1 MLLLLIETSSMNCSV
16 ALCDEHQVL
25 ASIEKCEQNV
35 HASFLTLYIN
45 EVLTTANK
53 KIEDIDAIAV
63 GKGPGSYTGLRIG
76 VSTAKGLC
84 YSLDK
89 PLISCNSL
97 NTLFIQAKEINHQE
111 NAIYCPLIDARR
123 MEVYSCMMNANGES
137 LSEISAIILNEQS
150 YEEILK
156 ENKMIFFG
164 DGAEKT
170 KSLFTST
177 ENIEYIDNLYPSAIA
192 MREEAVQKYRS
203 EDFEDVAYF
212 EPYYLKEFFLPTKK

>member
-1 MLLLLIETSSMNCSV
+1 MLILLIETSSINCSV
-16 ALCDEHQVL
+16 ALCDDEQVL
-25 ASIEKCEQNV
+25 AYQEKCEQNV
-35 HASFLTLYIN
+35 HASFLTVYIN
-45 EVLTTANK
+45 EVLQIANK

-84 YSLDK
+84 YSLGK

-97 NTLFIQAKEINHQE
+97 STLFIQAKEIKHDE

-123 MEVYSCMMNANGES
+123 MEVYSCMYTATGEE
-137 LSEISAIILNEQS
+137 LSEISAIILNDKS
-150 YEEILK
+150 YEEILQESK
-156 ENKMIFFG
+156 IIFFG

-170 KSLFTST
+170 KSLFNSS
-177 ENIEYIDNLYPSAIA
+177 ENIEYIDNLYPSATA
-192 MREEAVQKYRS
+192 MLVEAVQKYRS

-212 EPYYLKEFFLPTKK
+212 EPYYLKEFFLTSKK